1 MTIDLR
7 GFWPRSLLAGSITV
21 VVTIACS
28 PSNHP
33 RLPMRRLGVL
43 AAAVDSALRLRS
55 DVTCNAVPLGTQEG
69 GIESATGCY
78 LYSKDSTL
86 FYFYVAKTGYVLAW
100 GHQLHVPDATR
111 AQALRALASLNDSR
125 YGPGQVCPPSERVE
139 GFTVWR
145 AAGYFRYASA
155 DSDAAKLSLPY
166 NIYEGARL
174 GSPQC
179 TFRDWVSAPFLR

>member
-1 MTIDLR
+1 MRMTIDLR

-100 GHQLHVPDATR
+100 GRHWR
-111 AQALRALASLNDSR
+111 
-125 YGPGQVCPPSERVE
+125 SEE
-139 GFTVWR
+139 HT
-145 AAGYFRYASA
+145 SELQ
-155 DSDAAKLSLPY
+155 S
-166 NIYEGARL
+166 
-174 GSPQC
+174 
-179 TFRDWVSAPFLR
+179 